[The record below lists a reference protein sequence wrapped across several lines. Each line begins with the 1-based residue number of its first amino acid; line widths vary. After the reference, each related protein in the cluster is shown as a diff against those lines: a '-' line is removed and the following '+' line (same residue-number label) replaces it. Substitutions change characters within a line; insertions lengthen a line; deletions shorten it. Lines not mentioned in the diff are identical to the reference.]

1 MMIISSNRFL
11 LIVTIAL
18 IILDAYIM
26 YVHTLGSP
34 LPYIKVLGDL
44 GPYIVVNIH
53 NNDLLLYSG
62 IQKTLYTTE
71 HIYVPEYIISIKN
84 YDILN
89 NRQLWVTNITAN
101 TITILMPQFDII
113 NNTLFMLSYGEYST
127 HPFTEMII
135 NVTVINI
142 LTEDVISS
150 TAIAST
156 YYPFTTGIIDNSI
169 YLFTFPL
176 TGKGIMNL
184 TYYRLMDRP
193 PYVIM
198 LWNRT
203 FTDVCG
209 PYSTSGPIDVY
220 VSNNYLLITVPCNT
234 SLRIYLLNKTSGEP
248 IMSTL
253 ITINKSIVH
262 VFGLLNNTI
271 IYQCGSQICGLSI
284 INNRTWAIP
293 INGDLISVG
302 IYDNKALVLMFLN
315 NTIWLNT
322 INQDGS
328 LILHKG
334 IWRGLGALNSYCY
347 IDVYQYS
354 AAMFQLTRN
363 TFLITVGPFAFSP
376 YNLNY
381 HCLPVLYVVMN
392 ISNGEQMMKLTRLD
406 RSGSIYSIIPSLYID
421 YVGGHSIIFSLCS
434 GNRCIRYLTTP
445 NALINDWW
453 YYVIF
458 DSQYSIITIT
468 IA

>member
-1 MMIISSNRFL
+1 M
-11 LIVTIAL
+11 
-18 IILDAYIM
+18 
-26 YVHTLGSP
+26 
-34 LPYIKVLGDL
+34 

-71 HIYVPEYIISIKN
+71 HIYVPEYIISIKD

-101 TITILMPQFDII
+101 TTILMPQFDNI
-113 NNTLFMLSYGEYST
+113 NNTLFILSYGEYPT
-127 HPFTEMII
+127 HPFTETII
-135 NVTVINI
+135 NVTVISI
-142 LTEDVISS
+142 PTGDVINS

-184 TYYRLMDRP
+184 AYYRLMDRP

-209 PYSTSGPIDVY
+209 PYSTSGPIDAY

-234 SLRIYLLNKTSGEP
+234 SLRIYLLNKASGEP
-248 IMSTL
+248 IMNTL

-271 IYQCGSQICGLSI
+271 IYQCGPQICGLSI
-284 INNRTWAIP
+284 INNRTWAVP

-302 IYDNKALVLMFLN
+302 IYDNKALVLVFLN
-315 NTIWLNT
+315 NTVWLDV

-334 IWRGLGALNSYCY
+334 IWRDLGALSSYCY
-347 IDVYQYS
+347 IDIYQYW
-354 AAMFQLTRN
+354 AGIFQLTRDI
-363 TFLITVGPFAFSP
+363 FLLTVGPFAFSF

-381 HCLPVLYVVMN
+381 YCLPVLYMVINV
-392 ISNGEQMMKLTRLD
+392 SNDKQIMKLTRFD
-406 RSGSIYSIIPSLYID
+406 WSGSIYSIIPSLYID
-421 YVGGHSIIFSLCS
+421 YVSSHNIIFH
-434 GNRCIRYLTTP
+434 
-445 NALINDWW
+445 
-453 YYVIF
+453 YVV
-458 DSQYSIITIT
+458 ITIVLGT
-468 IA
+468 